1 MKYTEGETKAERKAR
16 KNANKARKNAN
27 KGIPLIALP
36 KPINYNGKHYNKIIN
51 HSDSVVIT
59 WVINNICTNSCSYC
73 PVDLHTGKNHH
84 YDWNTAK
91 EFINE
96 CFDRYGK
103 LHFSV
108 AGGEPSISPFF
119 KEMVDLIYDR
129 NGTITLTT
137 NLAKSAKWWGK
148 IASKMSSLGCSYH
161 PEFMLTQNDED
172 LFFEKIAVTS
182 KLTGVSIRVMMHPDY
197 WDKCMAFYN
206 RMKDSDLTVSVE
218 IVRILDNFGIGDPF
232 CVINYT
238 EEQDRLLNETPPI
251 QRWPKL
257 PSTFRHIDRMSEI
270 VEVSNTK
277 DKLSYELVSGL
288 TNSQNTNFEGWTC
301 NIGLESLF
309 VHYNG
314 NVIRGNCGVGGCIG
328 NINTSINWPT
338 TSIICNKNECHCA
351 TDVLLSKEIK

>member
-1 MKYTEGETKAERKAR
+1 MS
-16 KNANKARKNAN
+16 
-27 KGIPLIALP
+27 IASIAPP
-36 KPINYNGKHYNKIIN
+36 KLINYNEKLYKKIIN

-73 PVDLHTGKNHH
+73 PADLHTGKNHH

-91 EFINE
+91 AFINE
-96 CFDRYGK
+96 CFERYGK
-103 LHFSV
+103 IHFSV
-108 AGGEPSISPFF
+108 AGGEPSLSPFF
-119 KEMVDLIYDR
+119 KEMVDLIYDQ

-148 IASKMSSLGCSYH
+148 IASKMSSIGCSYH
-161 PEFMLTQNDED
+161 PEFMLTQSDED

-182 KLTGVSIRVMMHPDY
+182 KLTGVTVRVMMHPDH

-206 RMKDSDLTVSVE
+206 RLKDSDLMISLE

-238 EEQDRLLNETPPI
+238 AEQDKLLNETPII
-251 QRWPKL
+251 QRWATL
-257 PSTFRHIDRMSEI
+257 PSTYRNINLRSEI
-270 VEVSNTK
+270 VDVSNTK
-277 DKLSYELVSGL
+277 EEFTYEITSGL

-301 NIGLESLF
+301 NVGLESLF

-314 NVIRGNCGVGGCIG
+314 TVIRGNCGVGGFIG
-328 NINTSINWPT
+328 NVNTSIDWPT
-338 TSIICNKNECHCA
+338 TSIICNKNQCHCSA
-351 TDVLLSKEIK
+351 DILLSKEIN

>member
-1 MKYTEGETKAERKAR
+1 MS
-16 KNANKARKNAN
+16 
-27 KGIPLIALP
+27 IAPP

-73 PVDLHTGKNHH
+73 PADLHTGKNHH

-91 EFINE
+91 AFINE

-103 LHFSV
+103 IHFSV

-129 NGTITLTT
+129 GGTITLTT
-137 NLAKSAKWWGK
+137 NLAKSVQWWEK
-148 IASKMSSLGCSYH
+148 IATKMSSIGCSYH

-172 LFFEKIAVTS
+172 LFFEKIAVAS
-182 KLTGVSIRVMMHPDY
+182 KSTGVTVRVMMHPDH

-206 RMKDSDLTVSVE
+206 RLKDSDLQISLE

-238 EEQDRLLNETPPI
+238 AEQDKLLNETPII
-251 QRWPKL
+251 QQWPTL
-257 PSTFRHIDRMSEI
+257 PSTYRNLRRTSEI

-277 DKLSYELVSGL
+277 EELSYDLVSGM

-301 NIGLESLF
+301 DVGLESLF
-309 VHYNG
+309 VHYDG
-314 NVIRGNCGVGGCIG
+314 RVLRGNCAVGGNIG
-328 NINTSINWPT
+328 NINTGVNWPT

-351 TDVLLSKEIK
+351 ADILLSKEIK